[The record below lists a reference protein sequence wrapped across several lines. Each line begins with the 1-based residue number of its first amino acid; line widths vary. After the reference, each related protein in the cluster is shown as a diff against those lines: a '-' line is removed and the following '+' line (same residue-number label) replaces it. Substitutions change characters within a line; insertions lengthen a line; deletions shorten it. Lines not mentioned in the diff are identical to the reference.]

1 MSSSYAP
8 CAACKYLRRKC
19 TRECVFAPYF
29 PPDNPQKFINVHK
42 VFGARNFGKIL
53 NELNPTPRND
63 AVKSLAYEAEC
74 RIKDPIYGFVSL
86 LQHHLRQVQQE
97 IERAKKELATYI
109 RPAAAEF

>member
-1 MSSSYAP
+1 
-8 CAACKYLRRKC
+8 
-19 TRECVFAPYF
+19 CVFALYF
-29 PPDNPQKFINVHK
+29 RPDNPHKFINVQE
-42 VFGARNFGKIL
+42 FFSASNIGKIL

-74 RIKDPIYGFVSL
+74 RIKDPIYGCVVFVSL

-97 IERAKKELATYI
+97 IEWAKKELATYI

>member
-1 MSSSYAP
+1 MRRLQISPAKMHTGVRVRPLFPAGQPPEIHQRTQS
-8 CAACKYLRRKC
+8 LRRQQ
-19 TRECVFAPYF
+19 RR
-29 PPDNPQKFINVHK
+29 Q
-42 VFGARNFGKIL
+42 IL

-74 RIKDPIYGFVSL
+74 HIKDTIYGCVGFVSL

-97 IERAKKELATYI
+97 IKRAKKELATYI